1 MTIDL
6 IKLTAPEDKIS
17 YPIKIFLIFIS
28 IFVIILLTYGNLVL
42 KNILAPMGLIEHNTA
57 GCLHP
62 NIRGK
67 LLLTTIATILVIFMY
82 VIIYKV
88 L

>member
-6 IKLTAPEDKIS
+6 IKLTAPEDKVS

-42 KNILAPMGLIEHNTA
+42 KYILAPLGLIEHNTT

-62 NIRGK
+62 NVKGK
-67 LLLTTIATILVIFMY
+67 ILITAIATILVIFMY